1 MAEKKDRKEKKE
13 MDFESAYQELK
24 KCAEELNNPEVSLN
38 DAIGKYREGLEYYRI
53 CSDILN
59 EADQLI
65 QMYDKQKDEIREIT
79 DV

>member
-1 MAEKKDRKEKKE
+1 MSEKKEKKE
-13 MDFESAYQELK
+13 LDFESAYQELR
-24 KCAEELNNPEVSLN
+24 KCAEALNNPDVSLN

-59 EADQLI
+59 EADQLL
-65 QMYDKQKDEIREIT
+65 QMYDKQNDVIREIA